1 MSKFVRRQSA
11 STAEF
16 EALLNAQF
24 TSFRTGFN
32 PGEKVRGRV
41 ISSRGGYIVLDVGA
55 KNEGLV
61 PMSDFANEK
70 GRIPVKIGETVQ
82 VVFVAVQGGAFLF
95 SAKDTSVAVD
105 QTLAQAHESGLPVE
119 GKVQAEV
126 NGGYEV
132 TVAGHRAFCPYSQIA
147 MYRQEGATYVG
158 QTLNFIVQE
167 YDPEE
172 RNIVVSRRALQER
185 ERERKREEL
194 KSDLI
199 PGSTRKG
206 KVTRLTDFGFF
217 VDLGGAEGL
226 VPLKEISWRRD
237 VKPEDVVKTGDT
249 VEVLVREV
257 DWDRNRISLSLRAT
271 ETDPFDVVAER
282 SPAGS
287 EVTAKITRLEPFG
300 AFAELE
306 PGVEGL
312 IPISALGNGRRIAR
326 PSEVVEVGQEMLLR
340 VESIDRERRRIS
352 LRPVEVKID
361 GAAAG
366 EPDEAAETA
375 KALAEFRKKTT
386 APSDI
391 ASIGSIFDS
400 LKL

>member
-1 MSKFVRRQSA
+1 MPKFTHKPSA
-11 STAEF
+11 RMAEF
-16 EALLNAQF
+16 EALLNAQT

-32 PGEKVRGRV
+32 PGEKVQGRV

-61 PMSDFANEK
+61 PMADFTNEK
-70 GRIPVKIGETVQ
+70 GRIPVKIGDSVS
-82 VVFVAVQGGAFLF
+82 VVFVTVQNGAFLF
-95 SAKDTSVAVD
+95 SAKDTSVAID
-105 QTLAQAHESGLPVE
+105 QTLAQARESGLPVE
-119 GKVQAEV
+119 GRVQSEV

-147 MYRQEGATYVG
+147 MYRQEGAAYVG
-158 QTLNFIVQE
+158 QTLQFIVQE

-185 ERERKREEL
+185 ERDRKREEL
-194 KSDLI
+194 KSNLVE
-199 PGSTRKG
+199 GATCKG
-206 KVTRLTDFGFF
+206 KVTRIVDFGFF

-237 VKPEDVVKTGDT
+237 VKPEDVVKVGDT
-249 VEVLVREV
+249 VEVLVREI
-257 DWDRNRISLSLRAT
+257 DWERNRISLSLRGA
-271 ETDPFDVVAER
+271 ETDPFDLVAER

-287 EVTAKITRLEPFG
+287 NVTAKITRLEPF
-300 AFAELE
+300 ELE

-326 PSEVVEVGQEMLLR
+326 PSEVVEVGQEMVLK
-340 VESIDRERRRIS
+340 VESIDRDRRRIS
-352 LRPVEVKID
+352 LRPIWEDEEAAK
-361 GAAAG
+361 AAA
-366 EPDEAAETA
+366 EAAEVA
-375 KALAEFRKKTT
+375 KAMADFKKAST
-386 APSDI
+386 APADI
-391 ASIGSIFDS
+391 SSIGSMLDS

>member
-1 MSKFVRRQSA
+1 MPKFTHKPSA
-11 STAEF
+11 RMAEF
-16 EALLNAQF
+16 EALLNAQT

-32 PGEKVRGRV
+32 PGEKVQGRV

-61 PMSDFANEK
+61 PMADFTNEK
-70 GRIPVKIGETVQ
+70 GRIPVKIGDSVS
-82 VVFVAVQGGAFLF
+82 VVFVTVQNGAFLF
-95 SAKDTSVAVD
+95 SAKDTSVAID
-105 QTLAQAHESGLPVE
+105 QTLAQARESGLPVE
-119 GKVQAEV
+119 GRVQSEV

-147 MYRQEGATYVG
+147 MYRQEGAAYVG
-158 QTLNFIVQE
+158 QTLQFIVQE

-185 ERERKREEL
+185 ERDRKREEL
-194 KSDLI
+194 KSNLVE
-199 PGSTRKG
+199 GATCKG
-206 KVTRLTDFGFF
+206 KVTRIVDFGFF

-237 VKPEDVVKTGDT
+237 VKPEDVVKVGDT
-249 VEVLVREV
+249 VEVLVREI
-257 DWDRNRISLSLRAT
+257 DWERNRISLSLRGA
-271 ETDPFDVVAER
+271 ETDPFDLVAER

-287 EVTAKITRLEPFG
+287 NVTAKITRLEPFG

-312 IPISALGNGRRIAR
+312 IPISALGNGRRIMR
-326 PSEVVEVGQEMLLR
+326 PSEVVEVGQEMVLK
-340 VESIDRERRRIS
+340 VESIDRDRRRIS
-352 LRPVEVKID
+352 LRPIWEDEEAAK
-361 GAAAG
+361 AAA
-366 EPDEAAETA
+366 EAAEVA
-375 KALAEFRKKTT
+375 KAMADFKKAST
-386 APSDI
+386 APADI
-391 ASIGSIFDS
+391 SSIGSMLDS

>member
-1 MSKFVRRQSA
+1 MPKFTHKPSA
-11 STAEF
+11 RMAEF
-16 EALLNAQF
+16 EALLNAQT

-32 PGEKVRGRV
+32 PGEKVQGRV

-61 PMSDFANEK
+61 PMVDFTNEK
-70 GRIPVKIGETVQ
+70 GRIPVKIGDSVS
-82 VVFVAVQGGAFLF
+82 VVFVTVQNGAFLF
-95 SAKDTSVAVD
+95 SAKDTSVAID
-105 QTLAQAHESGLPVE
+105 QTLAQARESGLPVE
-119 GKVQAEV
+119 GRVQSEV

-158 QTLNFIVQE
+158 QTLQFIVQE

-185 ERERKREEL
+185 ERDRKREEL
-194 KSDLI
+194 KSNLVE
-199 PGSTRKG
+199 GATCKG
-206 KVTRLTDFGFF
+206 KVTRIVDFGFF

-237 VKPEDVVKTGDT
+237 VKPEDVVKVGDT
-249 VEVLVREV
+249 VEVLVREI
-257 DWDRNRISLSLRAT
+257 DWERNRISLSLRGA
-271 ETDPFDVVAER
+271 ETDPFDLVAER
-282 SPAGS
+282 TPAGS
-287 EVTAKITRLEPFG
+287 NVTAKITRLEPFG

-326 PSEVVEVGQEMLLR
+326 PSEVVEVGQEMVLK
-340 VESIDRERRRIS
+340 VESIDRDRRRIS
-352 LRPVEVKID
+352 LRPIWEDEEAAK
-361 GAAAG
+361 AAA
-366 EPDEAAETA
+366 EAAEVA
-375 KALAEFRKKTT
+375 KAMADFKKAST

-391 ASIGSIFDS
+391 SSIGSMLDS

>member
-1 MSKFVRRQSA
+1 MPKFTHKPSA
-11 STAEF
+11 RMAEF
-16 EALLNAQF
+16 EALLNAQT

-32 PGEKVRGRV
+32 PGEKVQGRV

-61 PMSDFANEK
+61 PMADFTNEK
-70 GRIPVKIGETVQ
+70 GRIPVKIGDSVS
-82 VVFVAVQGGAFLF
+82 VVFVTVQNGAFLF
-95 SAKDTSVAVD
+95 SAKDTSVAID
-105 QTLAQAHESGLPVE
+105 QTLAQARESGLPVE
-119 GKVQAEV
+119 GRVQSEV

-147 MYRQEGATYVG
+147 MYRQEGAAYVG
-158 QTLNFIVQE
+158 QTLQFIVQE

-185 ERERKREEL
+185 ERDRKREEL
-194 KSDLI
+194 KSNLVE
-199 PGSTRKG
+199 GATCKG
-206 KVTRLTDFGFF
+206 KVTRIVDFGFF

-237 VKPEDVVKTGDT
+237 VKPEDVVKVCDT
-249 VEVLVREV
+249 VEVLVREI
-257 DWDRNRISLSLRAT
+257 DWERNRISLSLRGA
-271 ETDPFDVVAER
+271 ETDPFDLVAER

-287 EVTAKITRLEPFG
+287 NVTAKITRLEPFG

-326 PSEVVEVGQEMLLR
+326 PSEVVEVGQEMVLK
-340 VESIDRERRRIS
+340 VESIDRDRRRIS
-352 LRPVEVKID
+352 LRPIWEDEEAAK
-361 GAAAG
+361 AAA
-366 EPDEAAETA
+366 EAAEVA
-375 KALAEFRKKTT
+375 KAMADFKKAST
-386 APSDI
+386 APADI
-391 ASIGSIFDS
+391 SSIGSMLDS

>member
-1 MSKFVRRQSA
+1 MPKFTHKPSA
-11 STAEF
+11 RMAEF
-16 EALLNAQF
+16 EALLNAQT

-32 PGEKVRGRV
+32 PGEKVQGRV

-61 PMSDFANEK
+61 PMADFTNEK
-70 GRIPVKIGETVQ
+70 GRIPVKIGDSVS
-82 VVFVAVQGGAFLF
+82 VVFVTVQNGAFLF
-95 SAKDTSVAVD
+95 SAKDTSVAID
-105 QTLAQAHESGLPVE
+105 QTLAQARESGLPVE
-119 GKVQAEV
+119 GRVQSEV

-147 MYRQEGATYVG
+147 MYRQKGAAYVG
-158 QTLNFIVQE
+158 QTLQFIVQE

-185 ERERKREEL
+185 ERDRKREEL
-194 KSDLI
+194 KSNLVE
-199 PGSTRKG
+199 GATCKG
-206 KVTRLTDFGFF
+206 KVTRIVDFGFF

-237 VKPEDVVKTGDT
+237 VKPEDVVKVGDT
-249 VEVLVREV
+249 VVVLVREI
-257 DWDRNRISLSLRAT
+257 DWERNRISLSLRGA
-271 ETDPFDVVAER
+271 ETDPFDLVAER

-287 EVTAKITRLEPFG
+287 NVTAKITRLEPFG

-326 PSEVVEVGQEMLLR
+326 PSEVVEVGQEMVLK
-340 VESIDRERRRIS
+340 VESIDRDRRRIS
-352 LRPVEVKID
+352 LRPIWEDEEAAK
-361 GAAAG
+361 AAA
-366 EPDEAAETA
+366 EAAEVA
-375 KALAEFRKKTT
+375 KAMADFKKAST
-386 APSDI
+386 APADI
-391 ASIGSIFDS
+391 SSIGSMLDS

>member
-1 MSKFVRRQSA
+1 MPKFTHKPSA
-11 STAEF
+11 RMAEF
-16 EALLNAQF
+16 EALLNAQT

-32 PGEKVRGRV
+32 PGEKVQGRV

-61 PMSDFANEK
+61 PMADFTNEK
-70 GRIPVKIGETVQ
+70 GRIPVKIGDSVS
-82 VVFVAVQGGAFLF
+82 VVFVTVQNGAFLF
-95 SAKDTSVAVD
+95 SAKDTSVAID
-105 QTLAQAHESGLPVE
+105 QTLAQARESGLPVE
-119 GKVQAEV
+119 GRVQSEV

-147 MYRQEGATYVG
+147 MYRQKGAAYVG
-158 QTLNFIVQE
+158 QTLQFIVQE

-185 ERERKREEL
+185 ERDRKREEL
-194 KSDLI
+194 KSNLVE
-199 PGSTRKG
+199 GATCKG
-206 KVTRLTDFGFF
+206 KVTRIVDFGFF

-237 VKPEDVVKTGDT
+237 VKPEDVVKVGDT
-249 VEVLVREV
+249 VEVLVREI
-257 DWDRNRISLSLRAT
+257 DWERNRISLSLRGA
-271 ETDPFDVVAER
+271 ETDPFDLVAER

-287 EVTAKITRLEPFG
+287 NVTAKITRLEPFG

-326 PSEVVEVGQEMLLR
+326 PSEVVEVGQEMVLK
-340 VESIDRERRRIS
+340 VESIDRDRRRIS
-352 LRPVEVKID
+352 LRPIWEDEEAAK
-361 GAAAG
+361 AAA
-366 EPDEAAETA
+366 EAAEVA
-375 KALAEFRKKTT
+375 KAMADFKKAST
-386 APSDI
+386 APADI
-391 ASIGSIFDS
+391 SSIGSMLDS

>member
-1 MSKFVRRQSA
+1 MPKFTHKPSA
-11 STAEF
+11 RMAEF
-16 EALLNAQF
+16 EALLNAQT

-32 PGEKVRGRV
+32 PGEKVQGRV

-61 PMSDFANEK
+61 PMADFTNEK
-70 GRIPVKIGETVQ
+70 GRIPVKIGDSVS
-82 VVFVAVQGGAFLF
+82 VVFVTVQNGAFLF
-95 SAKDTSVAVD
+95 SAKDTSVAID
-105 QTLAQAHESGLPVE
+105 QTLAQARESGLPVE
-119 GKVQAEV
+119 GRVQSEV

-147 MYRQEGATYVG
+147 MYRQEGAAYVG
-158 QTLNFIVQE
+158 QTLQFIVQE

-185 ERERKREEL
+185 ERDRKREEL
-194 KSDLI
+194 KSNLVE
-199 PGSTRKG
+199 GATCKG
-206 KVTRLTDFGFF
+206 KVTRIVDFGFF

-237 VKPEDVVKTGDT
+237 VKPEDVVKVGDT
-249 VEVLVREV
+249 VEVLVREI
-257 DWDRNRISLSLRAT
+257 DWERNRISLSLRGA
-271 ETDPFDVVAER
+271 ETDPFDLVAER

-287 EVTAKITRLEPFG
+287 NVTAKITRLEPFG

-326 PSEVVEVGQEMLLR
+326 PSEVVEVGQEMVLK
-340 VESIDRERRRIS
+340 VESIDRDRRRIS
-352 LRPVEVKID
+352 LRPIWEDEEAAK
-361 GAAAG
+361 AAA
-366 EPDEAAETA
+366 EAAEVA
-375 KALAEFRKKTT
+375 KAMADFKKAST
-386 APSDI
+386 APADI
-391 ASIGSIFDS
+391 SSIGSMLDS

>member
-1 MSKFVRRQSA
+1 MPKFTHKPSA
-11 STAEF
+11 RMAEF
-16 EALLNAQF
+16 EALLNAQT

-32 PGEKVRGRV
+32 PGEKVQGRV

-61 PMSDFANEK
+61 PMADFTNEK
-70 GRIPVKIGETVQ
+70 GRIPVKIGDSVS
-82 VVFVAVQGGAFLF
+82 VVFVTVQNGAFLF
-95 SAKDTSVAVD
+95 SAKDTSVAID
-105 QTLAQAHESGLPVE
+105 QTLAQARESGLPVE
-119 GKVQAEV
+119 GRVQSEV

-147 MYRQEGATYVG
+147 MYRQEGAAYVG
-158 QTLNFIVQE
+158 QTLQFIVQE

-185 ERERKREEL
+185 ERDRKREEL
-194 KSDLI
+194 KSNLVE
-199 PGSTRKG
+199 GATCKG
-206 KVTRLTDFGFF
+206 KVTRIVDFGFF

-237 VKPEDVVKTGDT
+237 VKPEDVVKVGDT
-249 VEVLVREV
+249 VEVLVREI
-257 DWDRNRISLSLRAT
+257 DWERNRISLSLRGA
-271 ETDPFDVVAER
+271 ETDPFDLVAER

-287 EVTAKITRLEPFG
+287 NVTAKITRLEPFG

-326 PSEVVEVGQEMLLR
+326 PSEVVEVGQEMVLK
-340 VESIDRERRRIS
+340 VESIDRDRRRIS
-352 LRPVEVKID
+352 LRPIWEDEEAAK
-361 GAAAG
+361 AAA
-366 EPDEAAETA
+366 EAAEVA
-375 KALAEFRKKTT
+375 KAMADFKKAST

-391 ASIGSIFDS
+391 SSIGSMLDS